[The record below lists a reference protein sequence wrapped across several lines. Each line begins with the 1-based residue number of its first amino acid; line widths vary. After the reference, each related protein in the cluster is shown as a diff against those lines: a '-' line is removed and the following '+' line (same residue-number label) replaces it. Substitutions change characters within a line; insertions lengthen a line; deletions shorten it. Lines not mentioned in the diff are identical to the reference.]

1 MGLMGRY
8 IDSLPAAGRD
18 RLITA
23 QEWCVAGVLGQGGG
37 RCLVGH
43 AEDWKEL
50 AVDPSAWRSWMDG
63 ETGGPGRADDDLA
76 CRAELFAFRRA
87 RPGDLEVYRA
97 RVARWGLAS
106 EGRIGA
112 RFDRLCAR
120 RGITAAVRMTKRRAA
135 REFAVRPLLEAA
147 QAPPASSS
155 SEPSRTRTRSSSRSS
170 GTP

>member
-8 IDSLPAAGRD
+8 IDALPPSARD

-23 QEWCVAGVLGQGGG
+23 QSWCVAGVLGRGGS

-43 AEDWKEL
+43 AEDWREL
-50 AVDPSAWRSWMDG
+50 ALSPDHWRSWMDR
-63 ETGGPGRADDDLA
+63 ETGGAVRDDDRPAA
-76 CRAELFAFRRA
+76 CSPELFAFRRA
-87 RPGDLEVYRA
+87 RPADLEVYRA

-120 RGITAAVRMTKRRAA
+120 RGIAEAVRLAKRRAG
-135 REFAVRPLLEAA
+135 RDFAVAPLLEG
-147 QAPPASSS
+147 QPSRASSPI
-155 SEPSRTRTRSSSRSS
+155 PSIRTRTRSSSRSS

>member
-8 IDSLPAAGRD
+8 VDTLPPAARD

-43 AEDWKEL
+43 AEDWREL
-50 AVDPSAWRSWMDG
+50 SVDPAAWRSWMDG
-63 ETGGPGRADDDLA
+63 EAGGDAA

-87 RPGDLEVYRA
+87 RPADLDVYRQ

-112 RFDRLCAR
+112 RFDRLAAR
-120 RGITAAVRMTKRRAA
+120 RGIAAAVRLVKRRAG
-135 REFAVRPLLEAA
+135 RDFAVQPLLAAA
-147 QAPPASSS
+147 QPSPARPSSS
-155 SEPSRTRTRSSSRSS
+155 ASRTRSRSSSRSS

>member
-8 IDSLPAAGRD
+8 IDSLPPAGRD

-23 QEWCVAGVLGQGGG
+23 QEWCVAGVLGRGGG

-43 AEDWKEL
+43 AEDWGEL
-50 AVDPSAWRSWMDG
+50 AVDPAAWRSWMDG
-63 ETGGPGRADDDLA
+63 ETAGRRDADLA
-76 CRAELFAFRRA
+76 CRTELFAFRRA

-112 RFDRLCAR
+112 RFDRLCGR
-120 RGITAAVRMTKRRAA
+120 RGIGAAVGMVKRRAGL
-135 REFAVRPLLEAA
+135 EFSVGTLLEAA
-147 QAPPASSS
+147 QPASPSSS
-155 SEPSRTRTRSSSRSS
+155 SEARRIRTRSSSRSS